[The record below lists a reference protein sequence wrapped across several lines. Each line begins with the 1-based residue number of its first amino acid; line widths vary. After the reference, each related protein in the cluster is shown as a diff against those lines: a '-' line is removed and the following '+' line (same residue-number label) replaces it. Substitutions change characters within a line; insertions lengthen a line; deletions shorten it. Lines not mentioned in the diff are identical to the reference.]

1 MSNHNPEMD
10 DEAIAE
16 AIKALLIKEET
27 ASAKKT
33 DKVDNDMSFVTSV
46 VWTSDEI
53 RVASSQFPRQ
63 LRAEVT
69 LKEKLSIMKEATQG
83 LNVKMSKIYYEYLD

>member
-46 VWTSDEI
+46 V
-53 RVASSQFPRQ
+53 
-63 LRAEVT
+63 
-69 LKEKLSIMKEATQG
+69 
-83 LNVKMSKIYYEYLD
+83 